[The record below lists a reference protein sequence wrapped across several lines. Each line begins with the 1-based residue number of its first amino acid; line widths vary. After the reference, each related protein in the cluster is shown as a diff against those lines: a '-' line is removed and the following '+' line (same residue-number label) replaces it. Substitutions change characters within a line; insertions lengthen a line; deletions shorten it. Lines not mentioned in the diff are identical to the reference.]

1 MRMFMNDYSEGA
13 CPQIMDALLATNGEQ
28 CVGYTEGDPHCERA
42 RELIRAACGRDD
54 VDVEFCIGGTSANVI
69 GMTGLLEDWEGVIC
83 TPDGHINV
91 HETGA
96 VAACGRTV
104 LPTDDADG
112 FLSPSAAERVWQFQ
126 TSCGRHMTRPGAIYI
141 SNTTESGGV
150 WDLVRFDAICDW
162 ADEHG
167 LKIFLDGARI
177 ASGLTSP
184 AADGL
189 TLEHIARRC
198 SAFYLGG
205 TKNGMLMGEAMVIA
219 DPKLK
224 AAFPYVQKERCG
236 LLAKGRLLGVQF
248 ETAFAQ
254 PADGDE
260 ALYWQLARSAN
271 NCALK
276 LRDGMVGLGFE
287 PYRHS
292 DSNQQF
298 FTVSTSQQQAFE
310 AAARGEW
317 ETMGELMNI
326 NQGLMDALGVNNAR
340 LAELVYALREDP
352 NILGSKIS
360 GSGLGDCVVGLG
372 KAMRRDWG
380 GVPALAVQVD
390 ALGAAVEPVP

>member
-42 RELIRAACGRDD
+42 RELIRTACGRDD

-112 FLSPSAAERVWQFQ
+112 FLSPEAAERVWQFQ

-205 TKNGMLMGEAMVIA
+205 TKNGMLMGEAIVICGHGEHA
-219 DPKLK
+219 RRLRE
-224 AAFPYVQKERCG
+224 AFPYLQKERGG
-236 LLAKGRLLGVQF
+236 LLAKGFLLGAQF
-248 ETAFAQ
+248 EAAFEA
-254 PADGDE
+254 AKGSE
-260 ALYWQLARSAN
+260 ALYWQLARHAN
-271 NCALK
+271 ECADR
-276 LRDGMVGLGFE
+276 LRQGLVAAGLDL
-287 PYRHS
+287 YGNS
-292 DSNQQF
+292 TSNQVF
-298 FTVSTSQQQAFE
+298 VTVSEDQE
-310 AAARGEW
+310 
-317 ETMGELMNI
+317 
-326 NQGLMDALGVNNAR
+326 AR
-340 LAELVYALREDP
+340 LAQAAGCETFYVLADGRRVVRFVCSWATAAEDVDELLGLVRE
-352 NILGSKIS
+352 
-360 GSGLGDCVVGLG
+360 
-372 KAMRRDWG
+372 
-380 GVPALAVQVD
+380 LA
-390 ALGAAVEPVP
+390 

>member
-13 CPQIMDALLATNGEQ
+13 APQIMAALVATNEEQ

-42 RELIRAACGRDD
+42 RQLIRDACGRQD
-54 VDVEFCIGGTSANVI
+54 VDVEFCIGGTSTNVI

-83 TPDGHINV
+83 TPDAHINV

-112 FLSPSAAERVWQFQ
+112 FLSPAAAERVWQFQ

-162 ADEHG
+162 ADAHG
-167 LKIFLDGARI
+167 LKIFLDGARL

-184 AADGL
+184 AAGGL
-189 TLEHIARRC
+189 TLEHIAARC

-224 AAFPYVQKERCG
+224 AAFPFVQKERCG

-248 ETAFAQ
+248 ETAFET
-254 PADGDE
+254 PADGSDP
-260 ALYWQLARSAN
+260 LYWSLARSAN
-271 NCALK
+271 ACALA
-276 LRDGMVGLGFE
+276 LRDGMVGLGYE
-287 PYRHS
+287 PYRS
-292 DSNQQF
+292 SASNQQF
-298 FTVSTSQQQAFE
+298 FTVSVAQQQAFE
-310 AAARGEW
+310 AACNCETFFSLEDGRKVIRFVTSWATRMSDVEELLDLAR
-317 ETMGELMNI
+317 T
-326 NQGLMDALGVNNAR
+326 
-340 LAELVYALREDP
+340 LA
-352 NILGSKIS
+352 
-360 GSGLGDCVVGLG
+360 
-372 KAMRRDWG
+372 
-380 GVPALAVQVD
+380 
-390 ALGAAVEPVP
+390 

>member
-28 CVGYTEGDPHCERA
+28 CVGYTEGAPHCERA
-42 RELIRAACGRDD
+42 RELIRTACGRDD

-112 FLSPSAAERVWQFQ
+112 FLSPEAAERVWQFQ

-150 WDLVRFDAICDW
+150 WDLARFDAICDW
-162 ADEHG
+162 ADGHG

-205 TKNGMLMGEAMVIA
+205 TKNGMLMGEAMVIV

-224 AAFPYVQKERCG
+224 AAFPYVQ
-236 LLAKGRLLGVQF
+236 
-248 ETAFAQ
+248 
-254 PADGDE
+254 
-260 ALYWQLARSAN
+260 
-271 NCALK
+271 
-276 LRDGMVGLGFE
+276 
-287 PYRHS
+287 
-292 DSNQQF
+292 
-298 FTVSTSQQQAFE
+298 
-310 AAARGEW
+310 
-317 ETMGELMNI
+317 
-326 NQGLMDALGVNNAR
+326 
-340 LAELVYALREDP
+340 
-352 NILGSKIS
+352 
-360 GSGLGDCVVGLG
+360 
-372 KAMRRDWG
+372 
-380 GVPALAVQVD
+380 
-390 ALGAAVEPVP
+390 